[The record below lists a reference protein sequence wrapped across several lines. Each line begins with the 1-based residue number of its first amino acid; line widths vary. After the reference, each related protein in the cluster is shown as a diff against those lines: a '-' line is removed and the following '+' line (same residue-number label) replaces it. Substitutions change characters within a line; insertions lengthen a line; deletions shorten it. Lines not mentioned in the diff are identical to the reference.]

1 MVPGLQAVATA
12 GGAGSK
18 LPLVT
23 AARERFERTYGCD
36 LGSVAIQVDTNIPRS
51 VGLAGS
57 SAITLA
63 VLEVCAAVSQIDVAP
78 MEMARLAHAVERN
91 DLGIAGGWQD
101 QVIQSHGITGLME
114 FDEPMRLTPVR
125 PPAGSSI
132 PLFIASAEDAAQDSG
147 AGHAALAATRD
158 DEEVQRVME
167 DLAQHARA
175 AAAAVAHGDI
185 HTLKAA
191 METTFSLRQEVMTI
205 ASSHLAMIDCA
216 KQHGVAANFAGS
228 GGAIVGVVPKR
239 GEAFFQALQDEGYEV
254 RSWNMT

>member
-1 MVPGLQAVATA
+1 MVPGLQAVANA
-12 GGAGSK
+12 GGLGSN

-36 LGSVAIQVDTNIPRS
+36 LGSLTIQVDTNIPRS

-57 SAITLA
+57 SAIILA
-63 VLEVCAAVSQIDVAP
+63 VLEVCAAVAQVEVTP
-78 MEMARLAHAVERN
+78 MERARLAHAVERR

-101 QVIQSHGITGLME
+101 QVIQSHGVTALME

-132 PLFIASAEDAAQDSG
+132 PLFIAYAEHAAQDSG
-147 AGHAALAATRD
+147 VGHAALASTRR
-158 DEEVQRVME
+158 DEAVQRAMT
-167 DLAQHARA
+167 DLAEHARA
-175 AAAAVAHGDI
+175 GAAAVASCDI

-191 METTFSLRQEVMTI
+191 METTFSLRQKVMTI
-205 ASSHLAMIDCA
+205 ARPHLAMIDCA

-239 GEAFFQALQDEGYEV
+239 GEAFLQALQDEGYEV